1 MAKLWETL
9 PQTPCLSQ
17 GLRQEIKRQDLHSH
31 GGRDPAFF
39 SFSQTK
45 EDASRAALYSC
56 SGSALYNSSR
66 HHFHTSDITDVYSY
80 YDNFPVDGSKAP

>member
-39 SFSQTK
+39 HFLRQKKMHLGLPCTVVQVLHFIIPAGIIFTLQTSQMCTVIMTI
-45 EDASRAALYSC
+45 
-56 SGSALYNSSR
+56 
-66 HHFHTSDITDVYSY
+66 FQ
-80 YDNFPVDGSKAP
+80 